1 MEGENRNEKME
12 LRALHMGP
20 EVSEVLVA
28 VKMPTPRIMELIGPE
43 VYARMD
49 ALRTA
54 VGQLSETG
62 GRPPL
67 AEPEVR
73 KTSTQKSQPT
83 VKPAVRNYVDI
94 PMGRPRCAVKGCKG
108 AKVHGQGQKYCPEHK
123 AKRVRSTPDLKAALS
138 AGGSKDEDA

>member
-1 MEGENRNEKME
+1 MEGETEKKME

-73 KTSTQKSQPT
+73 KTSTQKSQPA
-83 VKPAVRNYVDI
+83 VKPAIRNYVDI

>member
-1 MEGENRNEKME
+1 MEGETEKKME

-73 KTSTQKSQPT
+73 KTSTRKSQPA

>member
-1 MEGENRNEKME
+1 MEGETEKKME

-54 VGQLSETG
+54 AGQLSETG

-73 KTSTQKSQPT
+73 KASTRKPQPAFN
-83 VKPAVRNYVDI
+83 PAVINYMCI
-94 PMGRPRCAVKGCKG
+94 PKERPRCAVKGCKG
-108 AKVHGQGQKYCPEHK
+108 AKVHGQGQKYCREHK
-123 AKRVRSTPDLKAALS
+123 RVDRKSTRLNS
-138 AGGSKDEDA
+138 

>member
-12 LRALHMGP
+12 LRALHVGP
-20 EVSEVLVA
+20 EVGEVLGA

-94 PMGRPRCAVKGCKG
+94 PMGRPRCAMKGCKG
-108 AKVHGQGQKYCPEHK
+108 EKVHGQGQKYCPEHK
-123 AKRVRSTPDLKAALS
+123 AKRVRS
-138 AGGSKDEDA
+138 

>member
-108 AKVHGQGQKYCPEHK
+108 AKVHGQGQKYCREH
-123 AKRVRSTPDLKAALS
+123 KRVRSTPDLKAALS

>member
-73 KTSTQKSQPT
+73 KASTRKSQPA
-83 VKPAVRNYVDI
+83 VKPAVINYMGI
-94 PMGRPRCAVKGCKG
+94 PKERPRCAVKGCKG
-108 AKVHGQGQKYCPEHK
+108 AKVHGQGQKYCREH
-123 AKRVRSTPDLKAALS
+123 KRVRSTPDLKAALS

>member
-54 VGQLSETG
+54 VGQLSREG

-67 AEPEVR
+67 AEPKVR
-73 KTSTQKSQPT
+73 KSSTRNSQPAT
-83 VKPAVRNYVDI
+83 KPAARNYEEI
-94 PMGRPRCAVKGCKG
+94 PDGRPRCAVKGCRGK
-108 AKVHGQGQKYCPEHK
+108 KVH
-123 AKRVRSTPDLKAALS
+123 
-138 AGGSKDEDA
+138 